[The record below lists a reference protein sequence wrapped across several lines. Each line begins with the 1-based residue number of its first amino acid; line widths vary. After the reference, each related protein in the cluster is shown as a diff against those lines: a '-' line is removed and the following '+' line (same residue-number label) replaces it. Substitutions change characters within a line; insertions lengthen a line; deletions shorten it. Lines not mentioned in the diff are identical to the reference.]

1 MNDVIKLKIINRM
14 LSSGEKS
21 TKGYEDERLRALAG
35 RLNDPAKK
43 MRPSNLSQETQRMLR
58 V

>member
-1 MNDVIKLKIINRM
+1 MEIPITPKI
-14 LSSGEKS
+14 L
-21 TKGYEDERLRALAG
+21 GYEGERLRALAG